1 MEEMTEAEFREAVRN
16 EITAVHPGAD
26 ADRAT
31 DMVFQY
37 RDLSDRIQGLLDGF
51 NGEMS
56 GTLDLPTFRAVHDSI
71 NELCFATTFG
81 LIHTGRG

>member
-1 MEEMTEAEFREAVRN
+1 MGEMTEAEFREAVRN

-26 ADRAT
+26 ADRAVE
-31 DMVFQY
+31 MVFQY
-37 RDLSDRIQGLLDGF
+37 RDLSNRITNLLDGF
-51 NGEMS
+51 NEEMHD
-56 GTLDLPTFRAVHDSI
+56 TLDVSTFRAVHDSI